1 MSEPVRG
8 VSMRRAKPSVP
19 LLLAVTPAA
28 VYLAV
33 LLVIPV
39 GLLLYLSLHQYDPV
53 TAYRNVWTLENYR
66 YLFRHGIYADSLVG
80 TARLGI
86 VVTVITLLAGYP
98 VAWYLAR
105 SRSRLVPVVLAI
117 VVAPMFISVVVRTFG
132 WLVVLGR
139 SGPVN
144 ALLLATHLASGPLQL
159 LYTLGATTVGLVHIL
174 GPLMILPIAS
184 VLRGQDI
191 AVEEAARSLGA
202 SGMRVFMTVTLPL
215 SFPGVAAGCLL
226 VFAHA
231 IAAFIMP
238 ALLGAERD
246 RLMSTMIYQQVIVIG
261 NVPLGAALG
270 VVMVAAAFAAIGL
283 LRLLPRG
290 GGS

>member
-139 SGPVN
+139 SGPIN

-283 LRLLPRG
+283 LRLVPRG